1 MGEPLGYNLRGYNL
15 LWYNLRVAMTNRN
28 DSSNDNDNANAN
40 ANIVGANT
48 AAGAAAAAS
57 TSALTSAPAVQPG
70 QMLGTDAMALLLAR
84 CAPQGEPG
92 SGGSA
97 NSSLYLTAE
106 ALAALPNFAMPN
118 SALTDSRDAQLREW
132 RQFLSRAEAAPGGD
146 ALLKSDTGLVAL
158 RSGDR
163 GLAIIPP
170 FPLTA
175 ELAGPGLRS
184 GWDAAPL
191 TQLLTQ
197 DYTVG
202 VLLLRLGRYLVAV
215 FEGERLLVSKTNTRY
230 VKGKHHAGGTSQL
243 RFQRIREGQMRKLY
257 DETCRIV
264 QDRFAPH
271 IRQMDYILL
280 GGDRLTLS
288 GFMKVCPYLQQRR
301 DKIIDRRLNIRDPKH
316 DTLETVAGMLRQC
329 RVWPIGW

>member
-1 MGEPLGYNLRGYNL
+1 MGEPLGYNL

-28 DSSNDNDNANAN
+28 DSSNDNDNANTN
-40 ANIVGANT
+40 ANIVGANS
-48 AAGAAAAAS
+48 AAGAGAGAGAS
-57 TSALTSAPAVQPG
+57 TSALAAAPAVQPG

-84 CAPQGEPG
+84 CAPQSEPG
-92 SGGSA
+92 GASGGGA

-118 SALTDSRDAQLREW
+118 SALTDSGDAQLREW
-132 RQFLSRAEAAPGGD
+132 RQFLAQAEAAPGGD

-175 ELAGPGLRS
+175 ELAGPGLLS

-301 DKIIDRRLNIRDPKH
+301 GKIIDRRLNIRDPKH

>member
-1 MGEPLGYNLRGYNL
+1 
-15 LWYNLRVAMTNRN
+15 MTNRN
-28 DSSNDNDNANAN
+28 DSSNDNDNANTN

-48 AAGAAAAAS
+48 AAGAGAAAS

-92 SGGSA
+92 SASGGA

-118 SALTDSRDAQLREW
+118 SALTDSGDAQLREW

-175 ELAGPGLRS
+175 ELAGPGLLS
-184 GWDAAPL
+184 EWDAAPL

-243 RFQRIREGQMRKLY
+243 RFQRVREGQMRKLY

-301 DKIIDRRLNIRDPKH
+301 GKIIDRRLNIRDPKH